1 MWVPLRLAMGEMSF
15 AMVFWRCESLTKV
28 CWLLAGVF
36 SLLVFLSR
44 RVLFVGGGCLCCFIW
59 FKINAYDNPLLLYD
73 FILRTQVRSNLLLSL
88 CSVVLLWSSGAGIYS
103 SLSVLGLR
111 LSQFMTVI
119 ASYIQGGTKTVRR
132 RNEGSTQKR
141 GFWSP

>member
-1 MWVPLRLAMGEMSF
+1 MGEMSF

-111 LSQFMTVI
+111 LSRSLRPSYLPVSFPGSLYSVFKAFDFAFLRFIFFEQF
-119 ASYIQGGTKTVRR
+119 A
-132 RNEGSTQKR
+132 
-141 GFWSP
+141 